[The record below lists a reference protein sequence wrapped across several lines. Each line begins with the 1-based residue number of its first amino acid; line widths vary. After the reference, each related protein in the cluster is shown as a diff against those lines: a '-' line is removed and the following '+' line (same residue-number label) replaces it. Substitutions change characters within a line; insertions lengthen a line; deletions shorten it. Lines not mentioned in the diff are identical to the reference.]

1 MPEHLSL
8 TETVIENVDSSF
20 LQQCG
25 QTQQRKM
32 DRHPTCRQWR
42 LIRDVINSSHLHH
55 KMQKTNVQKSM
66 QAEGGHGRR
75 KIKGSISSCYSE
87 EMHEMEI
94 ISHKTSRHPT
104 CRRWRLIRDVI
115 NSSRRQHKMQKT
127 NVQKSMHAEDG
138 HGRRKI
144 KGRTSSRYSEEMHH
158 MEIISRK
165 EKRTGIVHAGG
176 VDYKNRQQAGYAT
189 NSDVQRSNV

>member
-32 DRHPTCRQWR
+32 DRHPTCRQ
-42 LIRDVINSSHLHH
+42 
-55 KMQKTNVQKSM
+55 
-66 QAEGGHGRR
+66 
-75 KIKGSISSCYSE
+75 
-87 EMHEMEI
+87 
-94 ISHKTSRHPT
+94 
-104 CRRWRLIRDVI
+104 WRLIRDVI